1 MKMTT
6 SIYKRAAS
14 GALVMIVPLMFGC
27 SVFSGGGRLSDDPVI
42 AAQQREVRALEQEVE
57 EAERYTKE
65 AEQREK
71 AAKNRL
77 KAAEHELKALE
88 SEVKRRGY

>member
-1 MKMTT
+1 MKMNA
-6 SIYKRAAS
+6 SIYKKAAS
-14 GALVMIVPLMFGC
+14 GVLVLVLPLLAGC
-27 SVFSGGGRLSDDPVI
+27 SVFSGGGLSSDPVI
-42 AAQQREVRALEQEVE
+42 ASQQREVRDLEEELE

-65 AEQREK
+65 AKERER

-88 SEVKRRGY
+88 AQAKRRGY